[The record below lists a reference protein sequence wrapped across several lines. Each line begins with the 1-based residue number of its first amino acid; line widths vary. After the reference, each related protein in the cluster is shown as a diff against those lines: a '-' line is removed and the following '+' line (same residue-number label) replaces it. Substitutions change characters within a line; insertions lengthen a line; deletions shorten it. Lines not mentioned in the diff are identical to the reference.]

1 MTLEQAERIRQLLDA
16 RKELICR
23 KEELEN
29 CTVVSGTI
37 SDGYNGRPFRW
48 NREDREVK
56 HLIHGLTKDI
66 ASLTEA
72 ITSLQIEGEGF

>member
-16 RKELICR
+16 RKEFIRL

-29 CTVVSGTI
+29 CVSISGTI

-48 NREDREVK
+48 NKEDREVK
-56 HLIHGLTKDI
+56 HLIHGLEKDI
-66 ASLTEA
+66 ASLTET
-72 ITSLQIEGEGF
+72 ILNLQIEGEGF